1 MERGRVWPVGL
12 ESIQEDCLFNDLS
25 SDISDDEARIEVIRQ
40 GLVSFDPSAFFCH
53 FVFFFFKFVSLS
65 YCHFCDLVFYH
76 FVFLQFC
83 LFVIFVICLLKSFC
97 LFTQEI
103 EQAEFDRLEATLDKS
118 FARPT
123 LEKEEVEKVEEKE
136 ERMDD
141 IFFAESRQEQIKESV
156 AEFFEHTTQLNGNS
170 MNDGQIERENEGF
183 SKTRN
188 PNVPASPTKRAT
200 APKSK
205 TKKSFTLEEGRQ
217 EIEKRLMEMR
227 RTEIDQVIS
236 GSQL

>member
-1 MERGRVWPVGL
+1 M
-12 ESIQEDCLFNDLS
+12 
-25 SDISDDEARIEVIRQ
+25 
-40 GLVSFDPSAFFCH
+40 
-53 FVFFFFKFVSLS
+53 K
-65 YCHFCDLVFYH
+65 
-76 FVFLQFC
+76 
-83 LFVIFVICLLKSFC
+83 
-97 LFTQEI
+97 EI

-118 FARPT
+118 FGRPT
-123 LEKEEVEKVEEKE
+123 LEKEEEKE

>member
-1 MERGRVWPVGL
+1 M
-12 ESIQEDCLFNDLS
+12 
-25 SDISDDEARIEVIRQ
+25 
-40 GLVSFDPSAFFCH
+40 
-53 FVFFFFKFVSLS
+53 K
-65 YCHFCDLVFYH
+65 
-76 FVFLQFC
+76 
-83 LFVIFVICLLKSFC
+83 
-97 LFTQEI
+97 EI

-118 FARPT
+118 FGRPT
-123 LEKEEVEKVEEKE
+123 LEKEEMEVEKEE

-156 AEFFEHTTQLNGNS
+156 AEFFEHTTQLYGKSLNVEQRG
-170 MNDGQIERENEGF
+170 RENEGF
-183 SKTRN
+183 SKTRS

>member
-1 MERGRVWPVGL
+1 M
-12 ESIQEDCLFNDLS
+12 
-25 SDISDDEARIEVIRQ
+25 
-40 GLVSFDPSAFFCH
+40 
-53 FVFFFFKFVSLS
+53 K
-65 YCHFCDLVFYH
+65 
-76 FVFLQFC
+76 
-83 LFVIFVICLLKSFC
+83 
-97 LFTQEI
+97 EI

-118 FARPT
+118 FGRPT
-123 LEKEEVEKVEEKE
+123 MEKEEVEVEKK

-141 IFFAESRQEQIKESV
+141 IFFAESKQEQIKESV

>member
-1 MERGRVWPVGL
+1 M
-12 ESIQEDCLFNDLS
+12 
-25 SDISDDEARIEVIRQ
+25 
-40 GLVSFDPSAFFCH
+40 
-53 FVFFFFKFVSLS
+53 K
-65 YCHFCDLVFYH
+65 
-76 FVFLQFC
+76 
-83 LFVIFVICLLKSFC
+83 
-97 LFTQEI
+97 EI

-118 FARPT
+118 FGRPT
-123 LEKEEVEKVEEKE
+123 LEKEEVEVEKEE

-156 AEFFEHTTQLNGNS
+156 AEFFEQTTQLNGNS
-170 MNDGQIERENEGF
+170 LNVEQRERENEGF

-188 PNVPASPTKRAT
+188 LNIPASPTKRAA

-227 RTEIDQVIS
+227 RTEIDQVMCD
-236 GSQL
+236 SQL

>member
-1 MERGRVWPVGL
+1 M
-12 ESIQEDCLFNDLS
+12 
-25 SDISDDEARIEVIRQ
+25 
-40 GLVSFDPSAFFCH
+40 
-53 FVFFFFKFVSLS
+53 K
-65 YCHFCDLVFYH
+65 
-76 FVFLQFC
+76 
-83 LFVIFVICLLKSFC
+83 
-97 LFTQEI
+97 EI

-118 FARPT
+118 FGRPT
-123 LEKEEVEKVEEKE
+123 LEKEEVEMEKE

-156 AEFFEHTTQLNGNS
+156 AEFFEQTTQLNGNS
-170 MNDGQIERENEGF
+170 LNVEQRGRENEGF

>member
-1 MERGRVWPVGL
+1 M
-12 ESIQEDCLFNDLS
+12 
-25 SDISDDEARIEVIRQ
+25 
-40 GLVSFDPSAFFCH
+40 
-53 FVFFFFKFVSLS
+53 K
-65 YCHFCDLVFYH
+65 
-76 FVFLQFC
+76 
-83 LFVIFVICLLKSFC
+83 
-97 LFTQEI
+97 EI

-118 FARPT
+118 FGRPT
-123 LEKEEVEKVEEKE
+123 LEKEEMEVEKEE

-156 AEFFEHTTQLNGNS
+156 VEFFEQTTQLKGNS
-170 MNDGQIERENEGF
+170 LNVKQKERENEGI
-183 SKTRN
+183 STSRN

-227 RTEIDQVIS
+227 RTEIDQVRC

>member
-1 MERGRVWPVGL
+1 M
-12 ESIQEDCLFNDLS
+12 
-25 SDISDDEARIEVIRQ
+25 
-40 GLVSFDPSAFFCH
+40 
-53 FVFFFFKFVSLS
+53 K
-65 YCHFCDLVFYH
+65 
-76 FVFLQFC
+76 
-83 LFVIFVICLLKSFC
+83 
-97 LFTQEI
+97 EI

-118 FARPT
+118 FGRPT
-123 LEKEEVEKVEEKE
+123 LEKEEVEVEKEEEEKEE

-156 AEFFEHTTQLNGNS
+156 AEFFEQTTQLNGNS
-170 MNDGQIERENEGF
+170 LNVEQRGRENEGI
-183 SKTRN
+183 STSPN

-227 RTEIDQVIS
+227 RTEIDQVMC